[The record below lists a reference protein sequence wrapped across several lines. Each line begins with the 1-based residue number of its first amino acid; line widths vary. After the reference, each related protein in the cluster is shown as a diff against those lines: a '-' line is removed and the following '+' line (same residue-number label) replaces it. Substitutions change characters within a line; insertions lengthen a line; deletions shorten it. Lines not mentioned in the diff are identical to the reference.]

1 MNSDPLYLD
10 MLRSMY
16 AKPKPNVMP
25 IPRVRTKFFVSCGP
39 KKIERTKIKKPS
51 MLTMTG
57 HKKLKNLKNIRKR

>member
-1 MNSDPLYLD
+1 

-39 KKIERTKIKKPS
+39 KKIEHTKIKEPS

-57 HKKLKNLKNIRKR
+57 HKKLKNFKNIRKR

>member
-39 KKIERTKIKKPS
+39 KKIERTKIKEPS
-51 MLTMTG
+51 MFIMTG
-57 HKKLKNLKNIRKR
+57 HKKLKNLKN

>member
-39 KKIERTKIKKPS
+39 KKIERTKIKEPS
-51 MLTMTG
+51 TFIMTG
-57 HKKLKNLKNIRKR
+57 PKKLTNLKNIRKM